1 MYKLLFVGDDA
12 HIVLL
17 EVLGTPSAAD
27 RTTKGR
33 MWASRNTGGVPQT
46 PCPPFLEPH
55 KRLSKRGKGGA

>member
-12 HIVLL
+12 HIVPL

-33 MWASRNTGGVPQT
+33 MWASAPTGGLTLQT
-46 PCPPFLEPH
+46 IRRNIFDI
-55 KRLSKRGKGGA
+55 KTRR